1 MNSADESN
9 NNLNSPYRI
18 DEAVDITCIL
28 ACKLNFLWLIF
39 ELNLNMMEKLEAT
52 RTWWLRQAASPLAVK
67 TSTVKASRAGYRVL
81 FDGPSGADKMLAA
94 ERLAKEFKTEIHRV
108 DLANIARKY
117 IGETEKNLSAV
128 LKKAESKNWILFFDE
143 ADALFGKRT
152 DVKDAHDRYANQEVS
167 YLLQRLEDYPGLV
180 ILATNNKS
188 NLDSGFIRRFHTVL
202 NFPEEKSTNA

>member
-1 MNSADESN
+1 
-9 NNLNSPYRI
+9 
-18 DEAVDITCIL
+18 
-28 ACKLNFLWLIF
+28 
-39 ELNLNMMEKLEAT
+39 MMEKLEAI
-52 RTWWLRQAASPLAVK
+52 RTWWLRQAASPLAAK

-81 FDGPSGADKMLAA
+81 FDGPSGTDKMLAA

-128 LKKAESKNWILFFDE
+128 FKKAQSKNWILFFDE

-188 NLDSGFIRRFHTVL
+188 NLDSGFIRRFHTIL